1 MPLYKALNDPDK
13 NIISYCLFKQQCL
26 QEFHRAGCEH
36 VFTSRFSTDCFVT
49 QSPLNL
55 NRRNTIL
62 ETSEL

>member
-13 NIISYCLFKQQCL
+13 NILYFCLFKQQCL
-26 QEFHRAGCEH
+26 QEFHRAGC

-55 NRRNTIL
+55 NHRNPIWQ
-62 ETSEL
+62 TSEL